1 MFSGVV
7 NCLLLINSSN
17 FSLPIGSPDASSKR
31 DINSLSE
38 SSFSRLLEI
47 FQKNQI
53 QKIVYFD
60 FQIFLRMWQI

>member
-38 SSFSRLLEI
+38 SSFMSSLGNFSKES
-47 FQKNQI
+47 NP
-53 QKIVYFD
+53 KIVYFD

>member
-17 FSLPIGSPDASSKR
+17 FLPVGSPDASSKR

-38 SSFSRLLEI
+38 SSFMSSLEI

-53 QKIVYFD
+53 QRIVYFD
-60 FQIFLRMWQI
+60 FKCF